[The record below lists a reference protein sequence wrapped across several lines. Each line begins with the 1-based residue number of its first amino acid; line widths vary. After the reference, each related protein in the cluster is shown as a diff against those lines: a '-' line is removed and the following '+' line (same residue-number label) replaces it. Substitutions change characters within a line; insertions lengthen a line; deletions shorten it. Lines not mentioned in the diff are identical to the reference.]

1 MLTSCSTFN
10 YSCGISIT
18 GEIENVTYNDILINE
33 YTYNNYAIKF
43 LWNNEIYLIE
53 I

>member
-18 GEIENVTYNDILINE
+18 GEIENVTYNDILTNE

-43 LWNNEIYLIE
+43 SCNNEIYLIE